1 MTIELNACKLHMLGA
16 AITHC
21 VLVCVTMHSPIT
33 TTQRHQMY
41 HWGSEEC
48 ATSSGKLSLYLIYTV
63 NDVKHSWCFHWWTNV
78 YIQYCMAAGTVTCDW
93 FQHML
98 IPIYQVR
105 TRLSSRQGEWKVAK
119 SALGIF
125 ADVGKVFQPSPSAK
139 WHGKLHHCCHLLHSA
154 YFCTLA
160 LIPFCTLALIPFCTL
175 ALIPFC
181 TLTFIPFC
189 TLALIPFCTLALM
202 VLQLRHW
209 LCSAGHTNMACV

>member
-1 MTIELNACKLHMLGA
+1 MRVSYVLGA

-21 VLVCVTMHSPIT
+21 VLACVTMHSPLA
-33 TTQRHQMY
+33 TTQQWHQMY
-41 HWGSEEC
+41 HWGSEC
-48 ATSSGKLSLYLIYTV
+48 ATSSGKLSFYLIYTV
-63 NDVKHSWCFHWWTNV
+63 IDVKHSCYFHWWTNV

-105 TRLSSRQGEWKVAK
+105 TRLSSRQGEWKAAK

-125 ADVGKVFQPSPSAK
+125 ADVDKVFQPSPSAK
-139 WHGKLHHCCHLLHSA
+139 WHGKLHNRCHLFHSA

-160 LIPFCTLALIPFCTL
+160 
-175 ALIPFC
+175 
-181 TLTFIPFC
+181 FIPFC
-189 TLALIPFCTLALM
+189 TLAFIPFCTLAFIPFCTLAFL